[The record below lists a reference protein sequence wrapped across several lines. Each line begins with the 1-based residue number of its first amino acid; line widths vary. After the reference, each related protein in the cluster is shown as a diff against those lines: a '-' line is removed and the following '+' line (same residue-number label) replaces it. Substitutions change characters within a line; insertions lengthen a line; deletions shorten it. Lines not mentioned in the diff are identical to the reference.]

1 MTKANKEKKGKKYT
15 EDKKVNK
22 VRKDMQGEKAAAET
36 TDTTTTAR
44 NTIDSILEKGV
55 DFTVKVQKQNIL
67 HKLHIL
73 PTEKQFVVYPLTMG
87 TVLKI
92 SQILFDL
99 NTDEL
104 DEPFNNTEKEKDK
117 QFNFLEAGVN
127 QIIENKDKVIKIIA
141 YGITNSK
148 KEPSKQLINFLDNN
162 LNAKEGLKLVTL
174 IIQQMNVS
182 PFLASL
188 VSLKGMNLMRM
199 KKQETT
205 PGES

>member
-1 MTKANKEKKGKKYT
+1 MAKDSKSKKSKKYT
-15 EDKKVNK
+15 EDKKGKEVN
-22 VRKDMQGEKAAAET
+22 KDMQGKKAEAET
-36 TDTTTTAR
+36 TDTTSTIR
-44 NTIDSILEKGV
+44 NTIDSVLEKGV
-55 DFTVKVQKQNIL
+55 DFTIKVQKQNIL

-73 PTEKQFVVYPLTMG
+73 PTERQFVVYPLNMG

-92 SQILFDL
+92 SEILFDL

-104 DEPFNNTEKEKDK
+104 DEPLNNPDKEKDK

-148 KEPSKQLINFLDNN
+148 KEPSRQLINFLDNN

-174 IIQQMNVS
+174 IVQQMNVS

-188 VSLKGMNLMRM
+188 VSLKGMNLMKM
-199 KKQETT
+199 KKRETT
-205 PGES
+205 PGE

>member
-1 MTKANKEKKGKKYT
+1 MAKDSKSKKSKKYT
-15 EDKKVNK
+15 EDKKGKEVN
-22 VRKDMQGEKAAAET
+22 KDMQGKKAET
-36 TDTTTTAR
+36 ESTDTTSTIR
-44 NTIDSILEKGV
+44 NTIDSVLEKGV
-55 DFTVKVQKQNIL
+55 DFTIKVQKQNIL

-73 PTEKQFVVYPLTMG
+73 PTERQFVIYPLNMG

-92 SQILFDL
+92 SEILFDL

-104 DEPFNNTEKEKDK
+104 DEPLNNPDKEKDK

-148 KEPSKQLINFLDNN
+148 KEPSRQLINFLDNN

-174 IIQQMNVS
+174 IVQQMNVS

-188 VSLKGMNLMRM
+188 VSLKGMNLMKM
-199 KKQETT
+199 KKRETT
-205 PGES
+205 PGE

>member
-1 MTKANKEKKGKKYT
+1 MAKDNKSKKSKKYV
-15 EDKKVNK
+15 EDKKDKEVN
-22 VRKDMQGEKAAAET
+22 KDMQGKKAETET
-36 TDTTTTAR
+36 TDTTSTIR
-44 NTIDSILEKGV
+44 NTIDSVLEKGV
-55 DFTVKVQKQNIL
+55 DFTIKVQKQNIL

-73 PTEKQFVVYPLTMG
+73 PTERQFVIYPLNMG

-92 SQILFDL
+92 SEILFDI

-104 DEPFNNTEKEKDK
+104 DEPLNNPDKENDK

-127 QIIENKDKVIKIIA
+127 QIIENKDKIIKIIA

-148 KEPSKQLINFLDNN
+148 KEPSRQLINFLDNN

-174 IIQQMNVS
+174 IVQQMNVS

-188 VSLKGMNLMRM
+188 VSLKGMNLMKM
-199 KKQETT
+199 KKRETT
-205 PGES
+205 PGE

>member
-1 MTKANKEKKGKKYT
+1 MAKDNKSKKSKKYV
-15 EDKKVNK
+15 EDKKDKEVN
-22 VRKDMQGEKAAAET
+22 KDMQGKKAETET
-36 TDTTTTAR
+36 TDTTSTIR
-44 NTIDSILEKGV
+44 NTIDSVLEKGV
-55 DFTVKVQKQNIL
+55 DFTIKVQKQNIL

-73 PTEKQFVVYPLTMG
+73 PTERQFVIYPLNMG

-92 SQILFDL
+92 SEILFDI

-104 DEPFNNTEKEKDK
+104 DEPLNNPDKENDK

-148 KEPSKQLINFLDNN
+148 KEPSRQLINFLDNN

-174 IIQQMNVS
+174 IVQQMNVS

-188 VSLKGMNLMRM
+188 VSLKGMNLMKM
-199 KKQETT
+199 KKRETT
-205 PGES
+205 PGE

>member
-1 MTKANKEKKGKKYT
+1 MAKDSKSKKSKKYT
-15 EDKKVNK
+15 EDKKGKEVN
-22 VRKDMQGEKAAAET
+22 KDMQGKKAET
-36 TDTTTTAR
+36 ESTDTTSTIR
-44 NTIDSILEKGV
+44 NTIDSVLEKGV
-55 DFTVKVQKQNIL
+55 DFTIKVQKQNIL

-73 PTEKQFVVYPLTMG
+73 PTERQFVIYPLNMG

-92 SQILFDL
+92 SEILFDI

-104 DEPFNNTEKEKDK
+104 DEPLNNPDKEKDK

-148 KEPSKQLINFLDNN
+148 KEPSRQLVNFLDNN

-174 IIQQMNVS
+174 IVQQMNVS

-188 VSLKGMNLMRM
+188 VSLKGMNLMKM
-199 KKQETT
+199 KKRETT
-205 PGES
+205 PGE

>member
-1 MTKANKEKKGKKYT
+1 MAKDNKSKKSKKYV
-15 EDKKVNK
+15 EDKKDKEVN
-22 VRKDMQGEKAAAET
+22 KDMQGKKAETET
-36 TDTTTTAR
+36 TDTTSTIR
-44 NTIDSILEKGV
+44 NTIDSVLEKGV
-55 DFTVKVQKQNIL
+55 DFTIKVQKQNIL

-73 PTEKQFVVYPLTMG
+73 PTERQFVIYPLNMG

-92 SQILFDL
+92 SEILFDI

-104 DEPFNNTEKEKDK
+104 DEPLNNPDKENDK

-148 KEPSKQLINFLDNN
+148 KEPSRQLINFLDNN

-174 IIQQMNVS
+174 IVQQMNVS

-188 VSLKGMNLMRM
+188 VSLKGMNLMKM
-199 KKQETT
+199 KKRETT
-205 PGES
+205 PGG

>member
-1 MTKANKEKKGKKYT
+1 MAKDNKSKEGKKYV
-15 EDKKVNK
+15 EDKKDREVN
-22 VRKDMQGEKAAAET
+22 KDMQGEKAETET
-36 TDTTTTAR
+36 TDTTSTIR
-44 NTIDSILEKGV
+44 NTIDSVLEKGV
-55 DFTVKVQKQNIL
+55 DFTIKVQKQNIL

-73 PTEKQFVVYPLTMG
+73 PTERQFVIYPLNMG

-92 SQILFDL
+92 SEILFDL

-104 DEPFNNTEKEKDK
+104 DEPLNNPDKEKDK

-148 KEPSKQLINFLDNN
+148 KEPSRQLVNFLDNN

-174 IIQQMNVS
+174 IVQQMNVS

-188 VSLKGMNLMRM
+188 VSLKGMNLMKM
-199 KKQETT
+199 KKRETT
-205 PGES
+205 PGE

>member
-1 MTKANKEKKGKKYT
+1 MAKDSKSKKSKKYVEDKKGK
-15 EDKKVNK
+15 EVN
-22 VRKDMQGEKAAAET
+22 KDMQGKKAET
-36 TDTTTTAR
+36 ESTDTTSTIR
-44 NTIDSILEKGV
+44 NTIDSVLEKGV
-55 DFTVKVQKQNIL
+55 DFTIKVQKQNIL

-73 PTEKQFVVYPLTMG
+73 PTERQFVIYPLNMG

-92 SQILFDL
+92 SEILFDL

-104 DEPFNNTEKEKDK
+104 DEPLNNPDKEKDK

-148 KEPSKQLINFLDNN
+148 KEPSRQLINFLDNN

-174 IIQQMNVS
+174 IVQQMNVS

-188 VSLKGMNLMRM
+188 VSLKGMNLMKM
-199 KKQETT
+199 KKRETT
-205 PGES
+205 PGG

>member
-1 MTKANKEKKGKKYT
+1 MAKDNKNKKGKKYV
-15 EDKKVNK
+15 EDKKGKEVN
-22 VRKDMQGEKAAAET
+22 KDMQGDKAKAET
-36 TDTTTTAR
+36 TDTTSTIR
-44 NTIDSILEKGV
+44 NTIDSVLEKGV
-55 DFTVKVQKQNIL
+55 DFTIKVQKQNIL

-73 PTEKQFVVYPLTMG
+73 PRERQFVVYPLNMG

-92 SQILFDL
+92 SEILFDL

-104 DEPFNNTEKEKDK
+104 DEPLNNPDKEKDK

-127 QIIENKDKVIKIIA
+127 QIIANKDKVIKIIA

-148 KEPSKQLINFLDNN
+148 KEPSRQLINFLDNN
-162 LNAKEGLKLVTL
+162 LNAKEGLKLVTM
-174 IIQQMNVS
+174 IVQQMNVS

-205 PGES
+205 PGG

>member
-1 MTKANKEKKGKKYT
+1 MAKDSKSKKSKKYT
-15 EDKKVNK
+15 EDKKGKEVN
-22 VRKDMQGEKAAAET
+22 KDMQGKKAET
-36 TDTTTTAR
+36 ESTDTTSTIR
-44 NTIDSILEKGV
+44 NTIDSVLEKGV
-55 DFTVKVQKQNIL
+55 DFTIKVQKQNIL

-73 PTEKQFVVYPLTMG
+73 PTERQFVIYPLNMG

-92 SQILFDL
+92 SEILFDI

-104 DEPFNNTEKEKDK
+104 DEPLNNPDKENDK

-127 QIIENKDKVIKIIA
+127 QIIENKDKIIKIIA

-148 KEPSKQLINFLDNN
+148 KEPSRQLVNFLDNN

-174 IIQQMNVS
+174 IVQQMNVS

-188 VSLKGMNLMRM
+188 VSLKGMNLMKM
-199 KKQETT
+199 KKRETT
-205 PGES
+205 PGG

>member
-1 MTKANKEKKGKKYT
+1 MAKDNKSKKSKKYV
-15 EDKKVNK
+15 EDKKDKEVN
-22 VRKDMQGEKAAAET
+22 KDMQGKKAETET
-36 TDTTTTAR
+36 TDTTSTIR
-44 NTIDSILEKGV
+44 NTIDSVLEKGV
-55 DFTVKVQKQNIL
+55 DFTIKVQKQNIL

-73 PTEKQFVVYPLTMG
+73 PTERQFVIYPLNMG

-92 SQILFDL
+92 SEILFDI

-104 DEPFNNTEKEKDK
+104 DEPLNNPDKEKDK

-148 KEPSKQLINFLDNN
+148 KEPSRQLINFLDNN

-174 IIQQMNVS
+174 IVQQMNVS

-188 VSLKGMNLMRM
+188 VSLKGMNLMKM
-199 KKQETT
+199 KKRETT
-205 PGES
+205 PGG

>member
-1 MTKANKEKKGKKYT
+1 MAKDSKSKKSKKYT
-15 EDKKVNK
+15 EDKKGKEVN
-22 VRKDMQGEKAAAET
+22 KDMQGKKAET
-36 TDTTTTAR
+36 ESTDTTSTIR
-44 NTIDSILEKGV
+44 NTIDSVLEKGV
-55 DFTVKVQKQNIL
+55 DFTIKVQKQNIL

-73 PTEKQFVVYPLTMG
+73 PTERQFVIYPLNMG

-92 SQILFDL
+92 SEILFDL

-104 DEPFNNTEKEKDK
+104 DEPLNNPDKEKDK

-148 KEPSKQLINFLDNN
+148 KEPSRQLINFLDNN

-174 IIQQMNVS
+174 IVQQMNVS

-188 VSLKGMNLMRM
+188 VSLKGMNLMKM
-199 KKQETT
+199 KKRETT
-205 PGES
+205 PGG

>member
-1 MTKANKEKKGKKYT
+1 MAKDSKSKKSKKYT
-15 EDKKVNK
+15 EDKKGKEVN
-22 VRKDMQGEKAAAET
+22 KDMQGKKAET
-36 TDTTTTAR
+36 ESTDTTSTIR
-44 NTIDSILEKGV
+44 NTIDSVLEKGV
-55 DFTVKVQKQNIL
+55 DFTIKVQKQNIL

-73 PTEKQFVVYPLTMG
+73 PTERQFVIYPLNMG

-92 SQILFDL
+92 SKILFDL

-104 DEPFNNTEKEKDK
+104 DEPLNNPDKDKDK

-148 KEPSKQLINFLDNN
+148 KEPSRQLVNFLDNN

-174 IIQQMNVS
+174 IVQQMNVS

-188 VSLKGMNLMRM
+188 VSLKGMNLMKM
-199 KKQETT
+199 KKRETT
-205 PGES
+205 PGE

>member
-1 MTKANKEKKGKKYT
+1 MAKDSKNKKGKKYT
-15 EDKKVNK
+15 EDKKDKEVN
-22 VRKDMQGEKAAAET
+22 KDMQGKKTET
-36 TDTTTTAR
+36 ETADTTSTIR
-44 NTIDSILEKGV
+44 NTIDSVLEKGV
-55 DFTVKVQKQNIL
+55 DFTIKVQKQNIL

-73 PTEKQFVVYPLTMG
+73 PTERQFVIYPLNMG

-92 SQILFDL
+92 SEILLDL

-104 DEPFNNTEKEKDK
+104 DEPLNNPDKEKDK

-148 KEPSKQLINFLDNN
+148 KEPSRQLVNFLDNN

-174 IIQQMNVS
+174 IVQQMNVS

-188 VSLKGMNLMRM
+188 VSLKGMNLMKM
-199 KKQETT
+199 KKRETT
-205 PGES
+205 PGE

>member
-1 MTKANKEKKGKKYT
+1 MAKDNKSKEGKKYV
-15 EDKKVNK
+15 EDKKDREVN
-22 VRKDMQGEKAAAET
+22 KDMQGKKAEAET
-36 TDTTTTAR
+36 TDTTSTIR
-44 NTIDSILEKGV
+44 NTIDSVLEKGV
-55 DFTVKVQKQNIL
+55 DFTIKVQKQNIL

-73 PTEKQFVVYPLTMG
+73 PTERQFVIYPLNMG

-92 SQILFDL
+92 SEILFDL

-104 DEPFNNTEKEKDK
+104 DEPLNNPDKEKDK

-148 KEPSKQLINFLDNN
+148 KEPSRQLVNFLDNN

-174 IIQQMNVS
+174 IVQQMNVS

-188 VSLKGMNLMRM
+188 VSLKGMNLMKM
-199 KKQETT
+199 KKRETT
-205 PGES
+205 PGE